1 MVKKIEGCAF
11 GFINRE
17 KIEETQRSM
26 NKIESKL
33 DTLDVKITELFNH
46 QSSRWPPGAVWAMGI
61 LTTVASVV
69 ITTGV
74 IKLFT

>member
-1 MVKKIEGCAF
+1 
-11 GFINRE
+11 
-17 KIEETQRSM
+17 M